1 MQVATSLKNQFV
13 AITSG
18 SFDLNLSKDSLIR
31 ISTVFLF
38 VGSEKNCSAV
48 MVLDFEFF
56 SLALLLRCFV
66 DTKIRRA

>member
-18 SFDLNLSKDSLIR
+18 SFDLNLSKDSLIS

-38 VGSEKNCSAV
+38 VGSEKNCSEV
-48 MVLDFEFF
+48 MVSDFEFSARLIA
-56 SLALLLRCFV
+56 SLFC
-66 DTKIRRA
+66 